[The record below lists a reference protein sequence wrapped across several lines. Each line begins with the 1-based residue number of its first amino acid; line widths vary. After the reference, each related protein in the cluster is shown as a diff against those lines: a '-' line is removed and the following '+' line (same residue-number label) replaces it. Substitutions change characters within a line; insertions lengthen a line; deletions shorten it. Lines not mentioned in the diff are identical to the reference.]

1 MPSTLQGTTISSSP
15 YVWILSAVPHE
26 EPLSALH
33 PVCGSFLLCRTKNH
47 PQLFTLARQ
56 SGTVIQ
62 FEKAPGH
69 FIYSVC
75 GCILHSLRVIAGL
88 WVHIWYL

>member
-1 MPSTLQGTTISSSP
+1 
-15 YVWILSAVPHE
+15 
-26 EPLSALH
+26 
-33 PVCGSFLLCRTKNH
+33 LLCRTKKH

-75 GCILHSLRVIAGL
+75 GCILHSLRVTGWAAGA
-88 WVHIWYL
+88 YLILVDVFAPLELQITM